1 MTRSV
6 LLVDDDPAV
15 LKPLG
20 AFLETAGYEV
30 FPETTGQGA
39 IERFTRQLPDVV
51 VLDLCLP
58 DMSGLEV
65 LQQLRDHEAVVI
77 LLTGHGDIETAVEA
91 MHLGA
96 ENFLTKPVD
105 MPHLK
110 SVVDR
115 AYDKVRLQRAVD
127 LYRSRSTP
135 EAGPASLGVSP
146 QMREIRRQV
155 ELVASGNGTSVLLTG
170 ETGTGKSFVARMIH
184 ELSDRAKEPFVDVN
198 CGGLTATFLASE
210 LFGHEKG
217 AFTDAKERKQGLFE
231 LADRGTIFLD
241 EIGDLAPDL
250 QPKLLSVLESKTF
263 RRVGGTREIS
273 VDVRVVAATNRD
285 PHSLVGEGG
294 LREDLFYRLSVLP
307 LHIPPVR
314 ERAREDILV
323 LLEDSL
329 AEFAA
334 DKPNGQPEIEST
346 ALEHLLAYSWP
357 GNVREIRNALERALI
372 LARGCPKINLEH
384 LPVEIRGATRAQTS
398 SHESLT
404 LSEFERRHI
413 EEALHHHH
421 GNRTHAARELGIS
434 RATLIKK
441 IKIYQL
447 DAA

>member
-1 MTRSV
+1 MGMTRSV

-15 LKPLG
+15 LRVVG

-30 FPETTGQGA
+30 FHEATGRGA
-39 IERFTRQLPDVV
+39 IERFARQLPDVV
-51 VLDLCLP
+51 VLDLRLP

-65 LQQLRDHEAVVI
+65 LQQLRDHEAVVV
-77 LLTGHGDIETAVEA
+77 LLTGHGDIETALEA

-105 MPHLK
+105 MPHLRIA
-110 SVVDR
+110 VDR

-155 ELVASGNGTSVLLTG
+155 ELLASGAGTSVLLTG

-231 LADRGTIFLD
+231 IADRGTIFLD

-250 QPKLLSVLESKTF
+250 QPKLLRVLESKTF
-263 RRVGGTREIS
+263 RRVGGNREIS
-273 VDVRVVAATNRD
+273 VDVRVVAAN
-285 PHSLVGEGG
+285 P
-294 LREDLFYRLSVLP
+294 
-307 LHIPPVR
+307 I
-314 ERAREDILV
+314 
-323 LLEDSL
+323 
-329 AEFAA
+329 
-334 DKPNGQPEIEST
+334 
-346 ALEHLLAYSWP
+346 
-357 GNVREIRNALERALI
+357 
-372 LARGCPKINLEH
+372 
-384 LPVEIRGATRAQTS
+384 
-398 SHESLT
+398 
-404 LSEFERRHI
+404 
-413 EEALHHHH
+413 
-421 GNRTHAARELGIS
+421 
-434 RATLIKK
+434 
-441 IKIYQL
+441 
-447 DAA
+447 

>member
-15 LKPLG
+15 LTALG

-30 FPETTGQGA
+30 FHEATGQGA

-51 VLDLCLP
+51 VLDLQLP
-58 DMSGLEV
+58 DIPGLEV

-96 ENFLTKPVD
+96 ENFLTKPVEI
-105 MPHLK
+105 PHLRIA
-110 SVVDR
+110 VDR

-127 LYRSRSTP
+127 LYRSRSTQ
-135 EAGPASLGVSP
+135 EAGLASLGVSP
-146 QMREIRRQV
+146 QMREVRRQV
-155 ELVASGNGTSVLLTG
+155 ELLASGAGTSVLLTG

-231 LADRGTIFLD
+231 IADRGTIFLD

-250 QPKLLSVLESKTF
+250 QPKLLRVLESKTF
-263 RRVGGTREIS
+263 RRVGGNREIS

-285 PHSLVGEGG
+285 PNSLVEEGG
-294 LREDLFYRLSVLP
+294 LRQDLFYRLSVLP

-314 ERAREDILV
+314 ERTSEDVLV
-323 LLEDSL
+323 LIETLL
-329 AEFAA
+329 AELAA
-334 DKPNGQPEIEST
+334 EKANGQPEIEST

-357 GNVREIRNALERALI
+357 GNVREIRNVLERALI
-372 LARGCPKINLEH
+372 LARGCPKIKLEH
-384 LPVEIRGATRAQTS
+384 LPVEICRATRAQTS

-404 LSEFERRHI
+404 LGEFERQHI
-413 EEALHHHH
+413 EEALHHHD
-421 GNRTHAARELGIS
+421 GNRTHTARELGIS

-441 IKIYQL
+441 IKIY
-447 DAA
+447 DFDTA